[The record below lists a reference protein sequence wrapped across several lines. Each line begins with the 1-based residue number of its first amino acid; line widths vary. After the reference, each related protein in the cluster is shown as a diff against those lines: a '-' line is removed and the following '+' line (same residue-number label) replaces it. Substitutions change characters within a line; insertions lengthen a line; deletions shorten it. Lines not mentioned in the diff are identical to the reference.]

1 MARLIS
7 GLGTRDSR
15 LGRFRVLVLVLLL
28 CIIGSPVFAQEQEE
42 SSGASRFGKLLL
54 GGGAGFV
61 LHETGHLIANW
72 AFEQKVVVRR
82 IESQGIPFFAITHT
96 KQLSPRREYIIS
108 SAGFLS
114 QYLYSEQILTHHPNI
129 KDESSPFRKG
139 MLTFHVTTSLIYSG
153 AAFWK
158 IGPMERDTR
167 GMAAS
172 RNMDEK
178 WIGVMILVPALLD
191 TYRVFHPE
199 ARWAAWASRGAKISV
214 GALVIK

>member
-1 MARLIS
+1 LARLT
-7 GLGTRDSR
+7 LA
-15 LGRFRVLVLVLLL
+15 LVVLLCL
-28 CIIGSPVFAQEQEE
+28 IGSPLLAQGEE
-42 SSGASRFGKLLL
+42 PSAASKFGRVLL

-72 AFEQKVVVRR
+72 AFEQKVVVRK
-82 IESQGIPFFAITHT
+82 IEFKGIPFFALTHT
-96 KQLSPRREYIIS
+96 QQLSPRREYIIS

-139 MLTFHVTTSLIYSG
+139 MLTFHVVTSLIYSG
-153 AAFWK
+153 AAFGK

-172 RNMDEK
+172 RNMDER